1 LAVATTEALHS
12 ARVWWQGP
20 LLAAGGEGTVSLDS
34 SAAAEVPLTWE
45 SRTELPGGRTSPEEL
60 IAAGLASCFTMML
73 ALLLERR
80 GHPATR
86 LETEALAIKELGGEF
101 RMTRISLRVRGTIVD
116 LDETAFRE
124 AADEARRECP
134 AGKALRGNVEVDVE
148 ATLDDARSSAVA

>member
-1 LAVATTEALHS
+1 MATTEAFHS
-12 ARVWWQGP
+12 ARVSWQGP
-20 LLAAGGEGTVSLDS
+20 LLAAGGAGTVSLDS

-60 IAAGLASCFTMML
+60 MAAGLASCFTMML
-73 ALLLERR
+73 ALVLERR

-101 RMTRISLRVRGTIVD
+101 LMTRISLRVRGTVD
-116 LDETAFRE
+116 GLEETAFHE

-134 AGKALRGNVEVDVE
+134 AGKALRGNVEIEVD
-148 ATLDDARSSAVA
+148 AALDGARSSAVS